1 MGFNNRLSMT
11 DGMSDPGNSFSG
23 ITVKN
28 SMQDLMPQLPGSE
41 MPMPPTADTYSAP
54 RSMQVNPYIK
64 DSGAPVNFNPKSAQ
78 LMNGVFGTPMQDSY
92 DRTMTPYNGSEY
104 NGDQAMY

>member
-1 MGFNNRLSMT
+1 MGFNNRLTMT

-23 ITVKN
+23 ITAN
-28 SMQDLMPQLPGSE
+28 NGMQDTMQQLPGSG
-41 MPMPPTADTYSAP
+41 MPTPPTMDTYSAP

-78 LMNGVFGTPMQDSY
+78 TINGMFGTPMQNSY